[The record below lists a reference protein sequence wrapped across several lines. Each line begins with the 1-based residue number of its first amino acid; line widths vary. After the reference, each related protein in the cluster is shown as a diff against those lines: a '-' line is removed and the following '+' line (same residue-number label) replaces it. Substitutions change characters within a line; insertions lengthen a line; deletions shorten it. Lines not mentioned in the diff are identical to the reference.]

1 MYINMQRGFRKRP
14 ANAAVFSGRQQLC
27 NVSLEHIQVINLG
40 IVPAGITNI
49 YIIFIHCLGNIYS
62 VCMSVWS
69 LALIGF
75 YCIKNQW
82 RNVLFLLK
90 TYTLKNYFKVV
101 FGEVLRDTSFN
112 ALFSTAD
119 GATEPPVEIQQNA
132 LKLPL
137 RLSMKMSHSSS
148 SRGNTR
154 RLEVFLG
161 SLYIYIYSLYIQ
173 TVYTFSIKTF
183 LRGSLEGL

>member
-1 MYINMQRGFRKRP
+1 MF
-14 ANAAVFSGRQQLC
+14 
-27 NVSLEHIQVINLG
+27 
-40 IVPAGITNI
+40 PAGITNI
-49 YIIFIHCLGNIYS
+49 YIIFIHCLVNIHS

-90 TYTLKNYFKVV
+90 TYTLK
-101 FGEVLRDTSFN
+101 
-112 ALFSTAD
+112 
-119 GATEPPVEIQQNA
+119 II
-132 LKLPL
+132 LKLFL
-137 RLSMKMSHSSS
+137 EKFYETRRLMRCFRQRMAPQSHLLKFNRMHWSCLWDCLWRWVTLCS

-173 TVYTFSIKTF
+173 TVYTF
-183 LRGSLEGL
+183 